1 MAANSARSAHRRR
14 STPSGAA
21 MDADDPQ
28 LSFMLQAGAA
38 ATRHEAC
45 AAFRGLWHHATP
57 AQRAELFGVL
67 RDQLAS
73 LPLYGANSAEVLA
86 LLTAMVRAPS
96 GTPGLDDEMTSAVV
110 DALAPELAAPNAA
123 VVARGMGRPCVVGQV
138 LTATC

>member
-1 MAANSARSAHRRR
+1 MGARVAAARHRRR
-14 STPSGAA
+14 RRRRARAEREQRRREAASSPAADRSADATPAEP
-21 MDADDPQ
+21 DPPVELETLLAVVPARPFV

-45 AAFRGLWHHATP
+45 AAFRGLWHHATA

-96 GTPGLDDEMTSAVV
+96 GTP
-110 DALAPELAAPNAA
+110 AL
-123 VVARGMGRPCVVGQV
+123 
-138 LTATC
+138 TTT